1 MKNQL
6 ILALALA
13 PVLGRAQA
21 TDYHLTVKLRGL
33 SASSKAY
40 LVYEYGMTDQR
51 TLDSAAWK
59 GGAFSFAG
67 TVEDPP
73 FKAELVID
81 HSGAGLAGLGRKAD
95 RRTVYLESGK
105 INFKGRDSLDHATV
119 KDSKLNIAYAAYSE
133 DVLSP
138 GEKTLAALD
147 AQFAAA
153 PTERIKDGA
162 FRDSIMAVVKKVL
175 KERDSLKLVYIRK
188 NPDSYLSLEALR
200 EVAGRNIDVTK
211 IGPIF
216 KGLSPGLR
224 SSKAGKDFAGILYDD
239 GPTSVG
245 AIAPD
250 FVENDVNDRPV
261 KLSDFKGKYVLLDF
275 WASWCG
281 PCRAENPNVVK
292 AYNKYKDKNFT
303 VLSVSL
309 DQSGKKDAWLAAIK
323 ADGLSWTQVS
333 DLKFWNNAA
342 AVQYAIKAIPQNFL
356 IDPMGKIIGKNL
368 RGDALDKKLEEVL

>member
-6 ILALALA
+6 LLALALA
-13 PVLGRAQA
+13 PLLGRAQG

-59 GGAFSFAG
+59 DGVFSFAG
-67 TVEDPP
+67 TAEDPP
-73 FKAELVID
+73 VKAELVID

-95 RRTVYLESGK
+95 WRTVYLESGR
-105 INFKGRDSLDHATV
+105 ILFKGRDSLDQAIV
-119 KDSKLNIAYAAYSE
+119 RDSKLNIAYAAYSAA
-133 DVLSP
+133 VLSP
-138 GEKTLAALD
+138 GEKIFAALD
-147 AQFAAA
+147 ARFAAA
-153 PTERIKDGA
+153 PARIKDKA
-162 FRDSIMAVVKKVL
+162 VSDSIMTEVKKIL
-175 KERDSLKLVYIRK
+175 KERDSLKVVYIRQ

-200 EVAGRNIDVTK
+200 EVGGRNIDVTK
-211 IGPIF
+211 IEPIF

-224 SSKAGKDFAGILYDD
+224 NSKAGKDFATILYDD

-250 FVENDVNDRPV
+250 FVQNDVDDRPV
-261 KLSDFKGKYVLLDF
+261 KLSDFRGKYVLLDF

-309 DQSGKKDAWLAAIK
+309 DQPGKKDAWLAAIK

-333 DLKFWNNAA
+333 DLKFWKNAA
-342 AVQYAIKAIPQNFL
+342 AVQYAIMAIPQNFL
-356 IDPMGKIIGKNL
+356 IDPKGKIIGKNL
-368 RGDALDKKLEEVL
+368 RGEALDKKLEEVL